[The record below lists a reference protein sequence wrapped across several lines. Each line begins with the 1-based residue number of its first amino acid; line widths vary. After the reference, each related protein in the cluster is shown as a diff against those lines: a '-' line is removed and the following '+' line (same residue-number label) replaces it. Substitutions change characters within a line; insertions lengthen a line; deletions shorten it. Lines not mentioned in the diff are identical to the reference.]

1 MGNNL
6 FVNGFV
12 SASLTV
18 SIGAMAVIGSI
29 QDGIYGDHS
38 TLIAKAILDF
48 IIIMIM
54 GTIILPTFPKA
65 TYLQSGMPTAVK
77 KNNCSRLS
85 HRNT

>member
-1 MGNNL
+1 MGDNL

-54 GTIILPTFPKA
+54 A
-65 TYLQSGMPTAVK
+65 
-77 KNNCSRLS
+77 
-85 HRNT
+85 